1 MGNFK
6 FGVSLRA
13 VESRDQWAA
22 KCRRAEEI
30 GYDVITVP
38 DHLGD
43 RPSPFPALAV
53 AATVTERP
61 RVGPLV
67 MNVPFYNPALL
78 ARDVST
84 TVQLTGDRLDL
95 GLGAGHM
102 KREFDDAGLPF
113 HRAAERI
120 DFLGETITELRRRLD
135 DEGVKQPPLLIA
147 GNSDGVLDLAAKHA
161 DIVGFAGLRQKRG
174 EAPGTFDLDD
184 AAAMDERVAFFRAR
198 AGSRAADV
206 EFNLLVQ
213 RVRVTDDRRA
223 AAEEWKADIEEPD
236 ISVEMLFDAPQL
248 LFGSVDEI
256 IGQLQARR
264 DRYGFSYITVFEA
277 ELEKFAPVVR
287 ELTGR

>member
-1 MGNFK
+1 MGNFR
-6 FGVSLRA
+6 FGVSLRS
-13 VESRDQWAA
+13 VESRDQWIA

-38 DHLGD
+38 DHLGMT
-43 RPSPFPALAV
+43 SPFPALSV
-53 AATVTERP
+53 AAAVTERP

-78 ARDVST
+78 ARDVAA
-84 TVQLTGDRLDL
+84 TVRLSGDRLDL

-113 HRAAERI
+113 RSAAERI
-120 DFLGETITELRRRLD
+120 GFLGETITEVRRRLD
-135 DEGVKQPPLLIA
+135 DEGVQQPPLLIA

-161 DIVGFAGLRQKRG
+161 DIAGFAGLRQKRG
-174 EAPGTFDLDD
+174 AAPGTFELDD
-184 AAAMDERVAFFRAR
+184 ATAMDQRVAFFRER

-213 RVRVTDDRRA
+213 RVTITGDRRA
-223 AAEEWKADIEEPD
+223 AAEEWQAALDQPGIDLET
-236 ISVEMLFDAPQL
+236 LLDAPQL
-248 LFGSVDEI
+248 LLGSVEEI
-256 IGQLQARR
+256 LGQLQARR
-264 DRYGFSYITVFEA
+264 ERYGFSYISVFEA

-287 ELTGR
+287 ELGGK